1 MPKKLTSPYFFF
13 NQQYIRNVREKNTA
27 ITQTEG
33 AKLAGTTWG
42 TMSDKEKAPF
52 EKLATEDK
60 ARYEKQT
67 NELETK
73 GFFKMGDG
81 SKSTDP
87 ANAHLAKVKKSKSAK
102 DDQEPEPLQPKR
114 AISSY
119 MYFNSELSAVIRA
132 KNPGVNMPIA
142 EVSKL
147 VSEKWGAMTDGQK
160 QPFED
165 KNALDKKRLEKQN
178 GELNKKGYFMM
189 EDGSKSTDEQNVPK
203 KRKSMKPATH
213 LSKSMSDSNLK
224 T

>member
-1 MPKKLTSPYFFF
+1 MKGNFFAVGVALTIGSIYSLTAFSQARPESLVKQRQSAMTLQGKYFYPQTRPMAQGKIPYDATVMARNAAFLDALSKMPWDGFTPATREVKSGATPAVFTEVGKFQEAQ
-13 NQQYIRNVREKNTA
+13 QQY
-27 ITQTEG
+27 
-33 AKLAGTTWG
+33 
-42 TMSDKEKAPF
+42 M
-52 EKLATEDK
+52 
-60 ARYEKQT
+60 
-67 NELETK
+67 
-73 GFFKMGDG
+73 
-81 SKSTDP
+81 
-87 ANAHLAKVKKSKSAK
+87 
-102 DDQEPEPLQPKR
+102 
-114 AISSY
+114 
-119 MYFNSELSAVIRA
+119 
-132 KNPGVNMPIA
+132 A

-147 VSEKWGAMTDGQK
+147 VSEKWGALTDAQK